1 MVIFYSN
8 NRKYNTE
15 EGVKT
20 SDMWHFPII
29 LLSEDRKEIMLKVEE
44 KEAQQFSLFINK
56 ISGILLSTL
65 MMLL

>member
-20 SDMWHFPII
+20 FDMWHFQII
-29 LLSEDRKEIMLKVEE
+29 LLRGDRKEIMLKVKE
-44 KEAQQFSLFINK
+44 KEVQQFSLFINK
-56 ISGILLSTL
+56 ISGILLNTL
-65 MMLL
+65 IMFL